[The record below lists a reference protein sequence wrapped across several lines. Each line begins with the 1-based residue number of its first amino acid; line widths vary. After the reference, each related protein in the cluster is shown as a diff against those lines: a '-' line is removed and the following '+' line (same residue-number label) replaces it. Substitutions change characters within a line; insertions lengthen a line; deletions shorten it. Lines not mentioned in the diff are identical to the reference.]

1 MHLRNENP
9 GYAYV
14 SYHRSS
20 EHCILMDML
29 TTRKKATLFPSDT
42 LPGLKKLSKVLPRP
56 VVASKVRFAAGRGKG
71 SEKGRCREK
80 GEREGEGPPKKC
92 VGSAS

>member
-1 MHLRNENP
+1 VYLRNENF

-29 TTRKKATLFPSDT
+29 TTQKEAKSLPSDT
-42 LPGLKKLSKVLPRP
+42 LPGLKKTIKI
-56 VVASKVRFAAGRGKG
+56 AFAAGAL
-71 SEKGRCREK
+71 
-80 GEREGEGPPKKC
+80 P
-92 VGSAS
+92 